1 MANAQ
6 PGILGAIPRLARY
19 LTFSQRPEL
28 DPRAESDPRAA
39 LAALADA
46 VDGEE
51 LVVGIGRSLALYL
64 GCDIDGL
71 RVFPGHAGVGFE
83 VPSTPAALWCWI
95 RGNDRGEILHR
106 SRRVQRT
113 VAPAFAVDEV
123 TDAFQYRTALDL
135 TGYEDG
141 TENPQGDAAVEA
153 FRGLSLDRGLAVV
166 VDREAG
172 TSRDDRAAL
181 YLRLLEKSR
190 LHDGVGVLIVIPG
203 TDAPHFPPLAAR
215 PSLPGAEIAAAVG
228 TDGVR
233 AEESAV
239 GRLIARSWSGRDTTT
254 GKPLL
259 FAGDDVLRELGR
271 PRRHPTSSSPSCG
284 RATARARPR
293 PTPWWCTTTAPSPTA
308 ASSTAAWSA
317 ASRRPS
323 RSTG

>member
-1 MANAQ
+1 MTNAQ
-6 PGILGAIPRLARY
+6 PGILGSIPRLARY

-46 VDGEE
+46 VHGEE

-153 FRGLSLDRGLAVV
+153 ALVSGRGPGSDSSSFVAVQQWVHDLDLF
-166 VDREAG
+166 ESMPAG
-172 TSRDDRAAL
+172 ERDDIIGRRQSDNEELADAPESAHVKRTAQETFQPEAFVLRRSMPWADEYGAGLHFVAFGKSFDAFEAQLQRMIGAEDGIVDAL
-181 YLRLLEKSR
+181 FTFTRPVSGAYFWCPPLEDGRLDLRLL
-190 LHDGVGVLIVIPG
+190 GM
-203 TDAPHFPPLAAR
+203 
-215 PSLPGAEIAAAVG
+215 
-228 TDGVR
+228 
-233 AEESAV
+233 
-239 GRLIARSWSGRDTTT
+239 
-254 GKPLL
+254 
-259 FAGDDVLRELGR
+259 
-271 PRRHPTSSSPSCG
+271 
-284 RATARARPR
+284 
-293 PTPWWCTTTAPSPTA
+293 
-308 ASSTAAWSA
+308 
-317 ASRRPS
+317 
-323 RSTG
+323 